1 MCALTSHCCRGRSR
15 TVADRL
21 PIATQAIHTAR
32 VFLSECR
39 TRRKG
44 HGFWFAFNAAQRAR
58 MRATTPASLTAPP
71 CAPAQ
76 PAQLDLFS

>member
-1 MCALTSHCCRGRSR
+1 MCAPTSRCCRGRSR

-39 TRRKG
+39 ARRHG
-44 HGFWFAFNAAQRAR
+44 LGFWFAFNAAQRAR
-58 MRATTPASLTAPP
+58 QRATPQQLPPATPPL
-71 CAPAQ
+71 
-76 PAQLDLFS
+76 PAQLDLFA